1 MTRSM
6 TLLTTLLMTLAM
18 TLSLAF
24 ATIKAF
30 AETQTIN
37 VVALE
42 VNDTKI
48 WIPSVILAKKGDTV
62 KIHAINKIPGQNKV
76 HGFAIDQFKIQAL
89 VMTDKPTDLE
99 FVANKAGIFPI
110 RCHLHPAHV
119 GGQLLVTE

>member
-1 MTRSM
+1 M
-6 TLLTTLLMTLAM
+6 TLILTGVMTTSRSPFTAQ
-18 TLSLAF
+18 AF
-24 ATIKAF
+24 AA
-30 AETQTIN
+30 TQTIN